1 MQKEMREK
9 KKADKFKKYVP
20 GANSGTDAVE
30 VMDQT
35 FGGNA
40 TNLLLND
47 KKVTERDKVGFDL
60 NSKIYEKTSI
70 KIENLGLI

>member
-1 MQKEMREK
+1 MREK
-9 KKADKFKKYVP
+9 KKADKFAKFVP
-20 GANSGTDAVE
+20 GASSGTDAVE
-30 VMDQT
+30 VMNQK

-60 NSKIYEKTSI
+60 NSRI
-70 KIENLGLI
+70 LQ

>member
-9 KKADKFKKYVP
+9 KKAEKFTKYVP
-20 GANSGTDAVE
+20 GANSGTDALE
-30 VMDQT
+30 VMNQK

-40 TNLLLND
+40 TDVMLND

-60 NSKIYEKTSI
+60 NSKI
-70 KIENLGLI
+70 

>member
-1 MQKEMREK
+1 MREK
-9 KKADKFKKYVP
+9 KNREREANRFKKLVP

-30 VMDQT
+30 VMNQT

-40 TNLLLND
+40 TNLLLDD
-47 KKVTERDKVGFDL
+47 KTVTERDKVGFDL

-70 KIENLGLI
+70 KILT